1 VNPSS
6 NNRYLEQIEI
16 ELATAQAALQVGNDG
31 KARVCAR
38 RAAGQALTWFL
49 SEFPKGDWGKDA
61 MQQLMHLRDDTSFPV
76 EVREAAVRL
85 TTKISQQFD
94 YPFTNDPLA
103 DAQVIILYV
112 QSLMERHD
120 DR

>member
-1 VNPSS
+1 MNLPA
-6 NNRYLEQIEI
+6 NNHYLEQIEK
-16 ELATAQAALQVGNDG
+16 ELAMARAALQAGNEG

-38 RAAGQALTWFL
+38 RAAGQAITWML
-49 SEFPKGDWGKDA
+49 SKFSRDNWGDDA
-61 MQQLMHLRDDTSFPV
+61 MSQLTHLRDDASFPT

-103 DAQVIILYV
+103 DAEVIIKHIRT
-112 QSLMERHD
+112 LMERND
-120 DR
+120 D